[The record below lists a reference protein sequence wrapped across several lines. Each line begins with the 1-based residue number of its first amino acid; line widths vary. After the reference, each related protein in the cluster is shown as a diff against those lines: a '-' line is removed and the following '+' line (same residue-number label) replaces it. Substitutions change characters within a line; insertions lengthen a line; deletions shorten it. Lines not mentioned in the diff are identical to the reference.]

1 MMMPEFTLN
10 LSTRYAAAGNVM
22 FESTATKLQAALSH
36 AQQGWNVQS
45 KNMYHTQGTLSAVCS
60 GVSTRC

>member
-10 LSTRYAAAGNVM
+10 LSTRYAAAGDMM

-36 AQQGWNVQS
+36 A
-45 KNMYHTQGTLSAVCS
+45 HGTLSAVCS
-60 GVSTRC
+60 GVST